1 MDRERLIGET
11 EKFLAGIRVSVEK
24 GRLKHKDAIARRLY
38 RKLDKWKSSKFFEI
52 EYDEDKFEYRKK
64 EELVASY
71 ANMDG
76 FYVFVTDKLDLT
88 AEETRNE
95 YRGLQK
101 VEQVF
106 RTMKTT
112 ELHVRPIRLWN
123 PNRVRA
129 HIFICMLAY
138 MVIWKA
144 RQLFADF
151 ISPEEDLHVSLR
163 TLWEKLGNVEIGRIK
178 IGDTEQEQFAPVNRD
193 CKKLL
198 NAVGLTMANLTVRYL
213 GRL

>member
-1 MDRERLIGET
+1 M
-11 EKFLAGIRVSVEK
+11 
-24 GRLKHKDAIARRLY
+24 
-38 RKLDKWKSSKFFEI
+38 
-52 EYDEDKFEYRKK
+52 
-64 EELVASY
+64 ASY

-106 RTMKTT
+106 CTMKTT

-193 CKKLL
+193 CKELL
-198 NAVGLTMANLTVRYL
+198 NAVGLTMANLTTRYL